1 MAEKKAHAAGVY
13 RDCNIVAQE
22 RVWKEAVHRETS
34 AARHWYELCQAFT
47 SVSMPFLISES
58 PGKIDGAL
66 LRSMISR

>member
-34 AARHWYELCQAFT
+34 AARQWYELCQGIYICVYAI
-47 SVSMPFLISES
+47 SPFLNLQ
-58 PGKIDGAL
+58 GRQVGL
-66 LRSMISR
+66 YCRV